1 MSLLVD
7 SSVWINHLRGHATP
21 AVQGLRAA
29 LLARSEEII
38 TADLIVLEVVRGC
51 RTEREALRVQS
62 MLLGF
67 PCMALGGVNAA
78 LRAATFYRKLRAQGV
93 TVAKIVDLLIA
104 SWCIHEAVALL
115 HDDADFLVFER
126 YGLQCMR

>member
-7 SSVWINHLRGHATP
+7 SSVWINHLRGNVTP
-21 AVQGLRAA
+21 AVQGLRVA

-51 RTEREALRVQS
+51 RTEREAMRVQS

-67 PCMALGGVNAA
+67 PCVALGGVHAA
-78 LRAATFYRKLRAQGV
+78 LRAATLYRKLRGQGV
-93 TVAKIVDLLIA
+93 TIAKIVDLLIA
-104 SWCIHEAVALL
+104 SWCIHEGVALL
-115 HDDADFLVFER
+115 HDDADFLVFEQ
-126 YGLQCMR
+126 YGLRQAV